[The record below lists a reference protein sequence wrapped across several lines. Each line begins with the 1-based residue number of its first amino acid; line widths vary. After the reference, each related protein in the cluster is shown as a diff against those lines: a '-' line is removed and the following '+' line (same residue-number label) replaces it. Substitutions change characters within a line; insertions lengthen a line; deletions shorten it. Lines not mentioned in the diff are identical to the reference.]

1 VGSRV
6 RSSRLVDTGAAGR
19 SSDIGLRIDAR
30 RLLKHG
36 ERRHPPL
43 LPTSS
48 CTHGVRRYPTYTAS
62 CAHPVDSR
70 RADGGCGR
78 AHAQTQSHVEAWTR
92 WCLWQQVPHV
102 PGSAGACW
110 LTPCRLSGRR
120 GEQRASSVG
129 QGLDQEGGCGRAGRR
144 TAAIQSCTSTD
155 RRTDDSFARQRS
167 RWRTGWA
174 GSITASRF

>member
-1 VGSRV
+1 MGSRV
-6 RSSRLVDTGAAGR
+6 RSSRLVDTGAAGSR
-19 SSDIGLRIDAR
+19 ERDFGLRIDAR

-43 LPTSS
+43 LPTMHARRSS
-48 CTHGVRRYPTYTAS
+48 YSTYTAS

-129 QGLDQEGGCGRAGRR
+129 QGLDQEGGCGSAGRR